1 MDLSVILQLFTNM
14 DAFLVNLA
22 SNYGMMIYVVMF
34 LIFYLETGVFVF
46 SFLPGD
52 SLLFAAGV
60 LAGAGLM
67 GYLWPARWLPPVQR
81 APSD

>member
-22 SNYGMMIYVVMF
+22 SNYGTMIYVVMF

-46 SFLPGD
+46 SFRETHCY
-52 SLLFAAGV
+52 S
-60 LAGAGLM
+60 
-67 GYLWPARWLPPVQR
+67 
-81 APSD
+81 

>member
-34 LIFYLETGVFVF
+34 LIFYPSFRETR
-46 SFLPGD
+46 SY
-52 SLLFAAGV
+52 S
-60 LAGAGLM
+60 
-67 GYLWPARWLPPVQR
+67 WPARWLPPVQR

>member
-22 SNYGMMIYVVMF
+22 SNYGMMIYLVMF

-46 SFLPGD
+46 Y
-52 SLLFAAGV
+52 LLT
-60 LAGAGLM
+60 
-67 GYLWPARWLPPVQR
+67 GY
-81 APSD
+81 